1 MFKWLLAGIV
11 VLSQGVAADTGI
23 APFRFGELEV
33 IAIQDAASTMRR
45 DLFPGI
51 PEEEFLKL
59 AGGPQ
64 APASVNVYLLRSGG
78 KLILLDTGYGGE
90 RGSLLKKL
98 EALKISPDQIDAV
111 LLTHMHGDHIGGLL
125 TEQGNAVFPKAT
137 IHVSEPEHDYWQ
149 SGAAGARGELARK
162 VLKVYMGRI
171 QTFRFDDEVFPGI
184 RALDAS
190 GHTPG
195 HTVFETP
202 SLLIVGDLLHVA
214 LLDPCRMGVAGAVQQ
229 VEHRVAARRV
239 AVVAVGQIDR
249 TALVGVEQLAVERD
263 GFQTAPGRQR
273 GGKAQR
279 CRKDQQV
286 FHGLVCV
293 GSVAVGV
300 PRVGRRNAGVFVVPH
315 GSAAGTPGFSW
326 CRGGAWAVGAY
337 ST

>member
-1 MFKWLLAGIV
+1 MFKWLLAGIA
-11 VLSQGVAADTGI
+11 VLSQGIAADTGF

-33 IAIQDAASTMRR
+33 IAIQDADSTMRR
-45 DLFPGI
+45 GLFPGI

-64 APASVNVYLLRSGG
+64 APASVNVYLLRRG
-78 KLILLDTGYGGE
+78 KETILIDTGNGGE

-98 EALKISPDQIDAV
+98 ETLRISPDQIDAV

-125 TEQGNAVFPKAT
+125 TEQGNAVFPRAT

-171 QTFRFDDEVFPGI
+171 QTFRFDDEVLPGI

-202 SLLIVGDLLHVA
+202 SLLIVGDLLHA
-214 LLDPCRMGVAGAVQQ
+214 AAIQFPHPNFNATYDLDPVKSCRARKKFFDLAAASSKPVAGM
-229 VEHRVAARRV
+229 H
-239 AVVAVGQIDR
+239 
-249 TALVGVEQLAVERD
+249 LP
-263 GFQTAPGRQR
+263 FPG
-273 GGKAQR
+273 
-279 CRKDQQV
+279 
-286 FHGLVCV
+286 
-293 GSVAVGV
+293 
-300 PRVGRRNAGVFVVPH
+300 VGRIVADGE
-315 GSAAGTPGFSW
+315 
-326 CRGGAWAVGAY
+326 AY
-337 ST
+337 RFEPQKPAESPEVSR